1 MRSKLVLTI
10 AFAISLLARTASA
23 HGPGGEMA
31 DAANNL
37 LNSLNPEQ
45 KKKATYE
52 LTSEERKN
60 WHFVPKERN
69 GLPLTN
75 MNGAQKSLA
84 HALLASSLSTRGY
97 VKASTIMSLE
107 LILQEMEGPS
117 RRFPREPELYFVT
130 VFGTPGET
138 NTWGWRWE
146 GHHFAANFTI
156 VNGHEVSG
164 SPTFMGTNPAEIR
177 TGPQK
182 GLRVL
187 AAEED
192 MARSLVKSLNED
204 LRKKAVFDTKAP
216 ADIITLADKKV
227 TALKDVGVAYSQ
239 LNAEQQRLVLDLIR
253 EYVNRT
259 RPEIANK
266 DLAKIAAAGM
276 EKITFGWAGGL
287 DMGQPHYYRIQGP
300 TFVLEYDNT
309 QNNAN
314 HVHSA
319 WRDFDGDFGDDILSK
334 HYAQTPHGK

>member
-1 MRSKLVLTI
+1 MRSKLLLTL

-31 DAANNL
+31 DAANNF
-37 LNSLNPEQ
+37 LNSLNPDQ

-60 WHFVPKERN
+60 WHFIPKERN

-97 VKASTIMSLE
+97 VKAATIMSLE

-130 VFGTPGET
+130 VFGKPGET

-156 VNGHEVSG
+156 ANGHEISG

-192 MARSLVKSLNED
+192 MARSLVKSLNDD

-216 ADIITLADKKV
+216 ADIITLAEKKV
-227 TALKDVGVAYSQ
+227 AALKEVGVAYSQ

-253 EYVNRT
+253 EYVNRV

-287 DMGQPHYYRIQGP
+287 ETGQPHYYRIQGP

-319 WRDFDGDFGDDILSK
+319 WRDFDGDFGDDIISK

>member
-1 MRSKLVLTI
+1 MRSKFILAATLAVTLLGRSVL
-10 AFAISLLARTASA
+10 A

-31 DAANNL
+31 EAANNF
-37 LNSLNPEQ
+37 LNSLTPEQ
-45 KKKATYE
+45 KKKASYE

-69 GLPLTN
+69 GIALTN
-75 MNGAQKSLA
+75 LNGAQKHLA
-84 HALLASSLSTRGY
+84 HALLASSLSARGY
-97 VKASTIMSLE
+97 IKASTIMSLE
-107 LILQEMEGPS
+107 QILQEMEGPN
-117 RRFPREPELYFVT
+117 RRFPRDPELYFVT
-130 VFGTPGET
+130 VFGTPGDT

-156 VNGHEVSG
+156 VEGHQISG
-164 SPTFMGTNPAEIR
+164 SPTFMGTNPAEVR
-177 TGPQK
+177 EGSRK

-192 MARSLVKSLNED
+192 LSRSLVKSLTD
-204 LRKKAVFDTKAP
+204 DQRKKAVFDTKAP
-216 ADIITLADKKV
+216 ADIITLADKKAK
-227 TALKDVGVAYSQ
+227 ALKDVGIAYEK
-239 LNAEQQRLVLDLIR
+239 LNGEQQRLLLDVIR
-253 EYVNRT
+253 EYVNRA

-266 DLAKIAAAGM
+266 DLAKIAAAGL

-287 DMGQPHYYRIQGP
+287 DLGQPHYYRIQGP

-314 HVHSA
+314 HIHSV

>member
-1 MRSKLVLTI
+1 MRSKLLLTL

-31 DAANNL
+31 DAANNF

-60 WHFVPKERN
+60 WHFIPKERN

-97 VKASTIMSLE
+97 VKAATIMSLE

-130 VFGTPGET
+130 VFGKPGET

-156 VNGHEVSG
+156 ANGHEISG

-192 MARSLVKSLNED
+192 MARSLVKSLNDD

-216 ADIITLADKKV
+216 ADIITLAEKKV
-227 TALKDVGVAYSQ
+227 AALKEVGVAYSQ

-253 EYVNRT
+253 EYVNRV

-276 EKITFGWAGGL
+276 DKITFGWAGGL
-287 DMGQPHYYRIQGP
+287 ETGQPHYYRIQGP

>member
-1 MRSKLVLTI
+1 MRSKLLLTL

-31 DAANNL
+31 DAANNF
-37 LNSLNPEQ
+37 LNSLTPDQ

-97 VKASTIMSLE
+97 VKAATIMSLE

-130 VFGTPGET
+130 VFGKPGET

-156 VNGHEVSG
+156 ANGHEISG

-227 TALKDVGVAYSQ
+227 AALKEVGVAYSQ
-239 LNAEQQRLVLDLIR
+239 LNAEQQRLLLDLIR

-266 DLAKIAAAGM
+266 DLSKIAAAGM

-287 DMGQPHYYRIQGP
+287 EMGQPHYYRIQGP

>member
-1 MRSKLVLTI
+1 MRSKLLLTL

-31 DAANNL
+31 DAANNF

-60 WHFVPKERN
+60 WHFIPKERN

-97 VKASTIMSLE
+97 VKAATIMSLE

-130 VFGTPGET
+130 VFGKPGET

-156 VNGHEVSG
+156 ANGHEISG

-216 ADIITLADKKV
+216 ADIITLAEKKV
-227 TALKDVGVAYSQ
+227 AALKEVGVAYSQ
-239 LNAEQQRLVLDLIR
+239 LNTEQQRLVLDLIR
-253 EYVNRT
+253 EYVNRV

-287 DMGQPHYYRIQGP
+287 ETGQPHYYRIQGP

-319 WRDFDGDFGDDILSK
+319 WRDFDGDFGDDIISK